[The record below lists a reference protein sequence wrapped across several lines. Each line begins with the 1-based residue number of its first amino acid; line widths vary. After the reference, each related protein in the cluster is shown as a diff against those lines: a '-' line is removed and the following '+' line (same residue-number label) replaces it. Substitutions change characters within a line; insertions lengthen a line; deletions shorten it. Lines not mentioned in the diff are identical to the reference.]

1 MQIDLSGKEALVTG
15 ATAGIGLAI
24 ASGLARAGAA
34 VTLTGRTRAP

>member
-24 ASGLARAGAA
+24 YPPRNPL
-34 VTLTGRTRAP
+34 